1 MSALD
6 VIAGRKRWACDSG
19 PTLPWLRTL
28 PDNSVHC
35 VVTSPPYF
43 GLRSYLPAGHPDKA
57 HEIGTEGTPAE
68 FVAALVA
75 VFEECRRVLHPSG
88 TFWLNI
94 GDSYA
99 SAAGGNAPG
108 RSKSSSLQGAK
119 RELVPRSVGVPPG
132 FKQKDLMGVPWML
145 AFALREAGWWLR
157 AANIWAKPNAM
168 TESVTDR
175 PARAHEDVFLFSKR
189 PTYFYDSFATRQR
202 AAASSLARQA
212 QNVAAQ
218 RGSSR
223 ANGGMKANGTM
234 KACGGDTA
242 LLRSVWN
249 ISVARSKDAHFA
261 VMPAKL
267 AARCV
272 LAGSSERGVCP
283 ACGEPWRRLTSKT
296 RVPTRPGADTK
307 VTGDS
312 LHDGNRDPQRHVTSV
327 EHVGWE
333 AGCKCDAGEPVPS
346 VVLEPFL
353 GSGTTVAT
361 AVELGRRAIG
371 CDLNPEYANIAR
383 RRVAAVTPVLEG
395 TA

>member
-6 VIAGRKRWACDSG
+6 VIAGGKRWTCDSG
-19 PTLPWLRTL
+19 PTLPWLRAM

-43 GLRSYLPAGHPDKA
+43 GLRSYLPAGHPDKV

-99 SAAGGNAPG
+99 VRWSSKRATG
-108 RSKSSSLQGAK
+108 RRGLGEQG
-119 RELVPRSVGVPPG
+119 RERPACSGSFWKSVGT
-132 FKQKDLMGVPWML
+132 KEKDLIGVPWML
-145 AFALREAGWWLR
+145 AFALRESGWWLR
-157 AANIWAKPNAM
+157 GEQVWDKPNGM
-168 TESVTDR
+168 MESVTDR
-175 PARAHEDVFLFSKR
+175 PARGHEHVFLFAKR
-189 PTYFYDSFATRQR
+189 PIYFYDAFATRQKAR
-202 AAASSLARQA
+202 PSSIARQS
-212 QNVAAQ
+212 QDVAGQ
-218 RGSSR
+218 RGSAR
-223 ANGGMKANGTM
+223 ANGGMKANGPM
-234 KACGGDTA
+234 KACGGGTA
-242 LLRSVWN
+242 LLRSVWR
-249 ISVARSKDAHFA
+249 IPVARSKGSHFA

-333 AGCKCDAGEPVPS
+333 AGCKCDAGEPLPS
-346 VVLEPFL
+346 LVLEPFL